1 MPPEPNQMHPRAIRS
16 TARLLRTQTT
26 SGPGPRTEPAGL
38 SAQEDALPAITLMAG
53 WVNNADTKT
62 GILTGGLLLLG
73 AAYLRQQNSVE
84 KLLAHAE
91 GRGFAALAVFA
102 FGAICLALGA
112 AHAYLAL
119 RPRVQPG
126 EPSRF
131 SFPHLAQL
139 EIRELMT
146 QDGDQVRSEAWT
158 QAQTMARIVA
168 AKYRH
173 FQLTLA
179 FATLSTLMYVAWL
192 LLLPS

>member
-1 MPPEPNQMHPRAIRS
+1 MPPEPNRMHPRDVRA

-26 SGPGPRTEPAGL
+26 SGPGPSIEQAEL
-38 SAQEDALPAITLMAG
+38 SAQEDALPAITLQAG
-53 WVNNADTKT
+53 LVNNADTKT

-73 AAYLRQQNSVE
+73 AAYLRQQDSVE
-84 KLLAHAE
+84 KLLAHTH
-91 GRGFAALAVFA
+91 GRGFVALAVFA
-102 FGAICLALGA
+102 YGTICLALGA

-119 RPRVQPG
+119 RPRMQPG

-131 SFPHLAQL
+131 SFPRLAQL

-146 QDGDQVRSEAWT
+146 QDRDQVRREAWT

-173 FQLTLA
+173 LQLTLT
-179 FATLSTLMYVAWL
+179 FTTVSTLMYVAWL
-192 LLLPS
+192 LLVPS

>member
-1 MPPEPNQMHPRAIRS
+1 MRA
-16 TARLLRTQTT
+16 TARPFRTQTT
-26 SGPGPRTEPAGL
+26 SGPDPSIEQAKL
-38 SAQEDALPAITLMAG
+38 SAQEDALPAITLQAG
-53 WVNNADTKT
+53 LINNADTKT
-62 GILTGGLLLLG
+62 GILTGGLILLG
-73 AAYLRQQNSVE
+73 AAYLRQQDLVG
-84 KLLAHAE
+84 KLLAHAQ

-102 FGAICLALGA
+102 FGTICLALGA

-119 RPRVQPG
+119 RPRMQPG

-146 QDGDQVRSEAWT
+146 QDRDQVRREAWT

-173 FQLTLA
+173 LQLTLT
-179 FATLSTLMYVAWL
+179 FTTLSTLMYVAWL